1 MDTNIDDS
9 NIPNGEE
16 VVLKPTPEAGLPVDP
31 VEVEPKDEDATDT
44 DALKQRN
51 QELYEQLKK
60 AKGFARDKV
69 SGKWVKKEE
78 AKQPELVGVAV
89 NPKGINLD
97 EIYTLVKANVPSD
110 DKDEAVLYARSHNM
124 SVDAA
129 LKTEELKSILRI
141 RADYRKSAEAASVT
155 NARYGGH
162 KPSEEQILADAEKG
176 ILADP
181 ETMANLSFKRKLGGK
196 K

>member
-1 MDTNIDDS
+1 MENNI
-9 NIPNGEE
+9 E
-16 VVLKPTPEAGLPVDP
+16 VVNSQTDEDVITQDEPEVGLPVDP
-31 VEVEPKDEDATDT
+31 VEVEPKDEDTVDSE
-44 DALKQRN
+44 ALKQRN

-60 AKGFARDKV
+60 AKGFQRDKV
-69 SGKWVKKEE
+69 SGKWVKKEV
-78 AKQPELVGVAV
+78 KQQEQLVGVAV

-141 RADYRKSAEAASVT
+141 RADYRKSAEAANTANS
-155 NARYGGH
+155 RYGGH
-162 KPSEEQILADAEKG
+162 KPSEDQIMADVEKG
-176 ILADP
+176 ILPDA
-181 ETMANLSFKRKLGGK
+181 ETLANLTFKRRIGK